1 MEHTTAKM
9 SCFARAYHSR
19 NSPCPVFADTA
30 AEALLGADFAQIA
43 QTLSAGVYFFLP
55 EFTGTPEAG
64 LRRIVDGQ
72 LAPSVL
78 ARSALC
84 ENALAEAAAAGCRQ
98 YVLFAAG
105 YDTFAIR
112 NRDAALAVFELDL
125 PELLRD
131 KRRRIAQAALRS
143 RAVDVPCDLTE
154 PLWTKALTARGYDPG
169 ARTFGSMLGLSYY
182 LREADFRALLTG
194 AAGVMPAGST
204 LCLDYPTAG
213 ESRSAAVNRALA
225 EAAGERM
232 QASYAPQEMQALLAS
247 CGFAVREEWG
257 AEKMTQRFFAA
268 HNRMVPDLPMAAPAG
283 VQYLLAVRVGIAAPL
298 SPDSR
303 TGRARTRRRR

>member
-19 NSPCPVFADTA
+19 HSPCPVFDDTA

-43 QTLSAGVYFFLP
+43 QTLSAGMDFFLP
-55 EFTGTPEAG
+55 EFAGAPEAG

-84 ENALAEAAAAGCRQ
+84 ERALAEAGCRQ

-112 NRDAALAVFELDL
+112 NPDTALAVFELDR

-131 KRRRIAQAALRS
+131 KRQRIARAGLRS
-143 RAVDVPCDLTE
+143 CAVDVPCDLAA
-154 PLWTKALTARGYDPG
+154 PRWTDTLTARGYDPG

-182 LREADFRALLTG
+182 LRKADFRALLTG
-194 AAGVMPAGST
+194 AAGVMSAGST

-213 ESRSAAVNRALA
+213 EGRSAAVNRALA

-232 QASYAPQEMQALLAS
+232 LSRYTPQEMRALLTS
-247 CGFAVREEWG
+247 CGFAVRAEWD
-257 AEKMTQRFFAA
+257 AEAMTQRFFAA
-268 HNRMVPDLPMAAPAG
+268 HNRAAQDLPMAAPAG
-283 VQYLLAVRVGIAAPL
+283 VQYLLAVRA
-298 SPDSR
+298 
-303 TGRARTRRRR
+303 

>member
-19 NSPCPVFADTA
+19 NDHRPVFDDTA
-30 AEALLGADFAQIA
+30 AAALLGEDFAQIA
-43 QTLSAGVYFFLP
+43 QTLSAGVHFFLP
-55 EFTGTPEAG
+55 GFVGTPEAG

-84 ENALAEAAAAGCRQ
+84 ERALAVSGSRQ
-98 YVLFAAG
+98 YILFAAG

-112 NRDAALAVFELDL
+112 NPDAALAVFELDR
-125 PELLRD
+125 PELLHD
-131 KRRRIAQAALRS
+131 KRQRIARAALRS
-143 RAVDVPCDLTE
+143 CAVDVPCDLAA
-154 PLWTKALTARGYDPG
+154 PLWPEALTARGYDPG
-169 ARTFGSMLGLSYY
+169 ARTFASMLGLSYY
-182 LREADFRALLTG
+182 LDDTDFRALLTG

-232 QASYAPQEMQALLAS
+232 QASYAPQAMRALLAS
-247 CGFAVREEWG
+247 CGFAVREEWD
-257 AEKMTQRFFAA
+257 AEAMTQRFFAA
-268 HNRMVPDLPMAAPAG
+268 HNRAVPDLPMAAPAG
-283 VQYLLAVRVGIAAPL
+283 VAYLLA
-298 SPDSR
+298 
-303 TGRARTRRRR
+303 TRA

>member
-9 SCFARAYHSR
+9 SCFARAYHR
-19 NSPCPVFADTA
+19 RISPYPVFDDTA

-43 QTLSAGVYFFLP
+43 QTLSAGVGFFLP
-55 EFTGTPEAG
+55 GFAGTPEAG

-84 ENALAEAAAAGCRQ
+84 ERALAESGCKQ

-112 NRDAALAVFELDL
+112 NPDAALTVFELDR

-131 KRRRIAQAALRS
+131 KRQRIARAALRS
-143 RAVDVPCDLTE
+143 CAVDVPCDLAA
-154 PLWTKALTARGYDPG
+154 PLWPEALTAQGYDPG
-169 ARTFGSMLGLSYY
+169 ARTFASMLGLSYY
-182 LREADFRALLTG
+182 LRKDDFHALLTG

-232 QASYAPQEMQALLAS
+232 QASYAPQAMRALLAS
-247 CGFAVREEWG
+247 CGFAVREEWD
-257 AEKMTQRFFAA
+257 AEVMAQQFFAA
-268 HNRMVPDLPMAAPAG
+268 HNRMVPGLPITAPAG
-283 VQYLLAVRVGIAAPL
+283 VQYLIAVRE
-298 SPDSR
+298 
-303 TGRARTRRRR
+303 

>member
-9 SCFARAYHSR
+9 SCFARAYHSK
-19 NSPCPVFADTA
+19 NSPCPVFDDTA
-30 AEALLGADFAQIA
+30 AAALLGADFAQIA
-43 QTLSAGVYFFLP
+43 QTLSAGVHFFLP
-55 EFTGTPEAG
+55 EFAGTQEAG

-84 ENALAEAAAAGCRQ
+84 ERALAAADCQQ
-98 YVLFAAG
+98 YILFAAG

-112 NRDAALAVFELDL
+112 NPDAALAVFELDR

-131 KRRRIAQAALRS
+131 KRQRIARAALRS
-143 RAVDVPCDLTE
+143 CAVDVPCDLAA
-154 PLWTKALTARGYDPG
+154 PLWPEALTARGYALG

-182 LREADFRALLTG
+182 LRKDDFRALLTG

-204 LCLDYPTAG
+204 LCLDYPTAEG
-213 ESRSAAVNRALA
+213 SRSTAVNRALA

-232 QASYAPQEMQALLAS
+232 QARWAPQEMRALLAS
-247 CGFAVREEWG
+247 CGFAVREEWD
-257 AEKMTQRFFAA
+257 AEEMTQQFFAA
-268 HNRMVPDLPMAAPAG
+268 HNRVAQDLPMAAPAG
-283 VQYLLAVRVGIAAPL
+283 VAYLLAVRA
-298 SPDSR
+298 
-303 TGRARTRRRR
+303 

>member
-19 NSPCPVFADTA
+19 HSPCPVFDDTA

-43 QTLSAGVYFFLP
+43 RTLSAGVHFFLP
-55 EFTGTPEAG
+55 EFAGTPEAG

-84 ENALAEAAAAGCRQ
+84 ERALAEAGHKQ

-112 NRDAALAVFELDL
+112 NPDAALAVFELDL

-131 KRRRIAQAALRS
+131 KRQRIAQAGLRS
-143 RAVDVPCDLTE
+143 CAVEVSCDLAA
-154 PLWTKALTARGYDPG
+154 PLWPEALTARGYDPG

-182 LREADFRALLTG
+182 LRKADFRALLAG

-204 LCLDYPTAG
+204 LCLDYPAAG
-213 ESRSAAVNRALA
+213 EGRSAAVNRALA

-232 QASYAPQEMQALLAS
+232 QASYAPQEMRTLLAS
-247 CGFAVREEWG
+247 CGFAVREEWD
-257 AEKMTQRFFAA
+257 AEAMTQRFFAA
-268 HNRMVPDLPMAAPAG
+268 HNRMAPDLPMAAPAG
-283 VQYLLAVRVGIAAPL
+283 VQYLLAVRE
-298 SPDSR
+298 
-303 TGRARTRRRR
+303 